1 MRYEYEILQQD
12 IHGKEKER
20 EDVLKRIEESYGDP
34 TKKLYNNLPAYG
46 GRRSAGVDDLV
57 AVVKIPA
64 YGPEKLNDDYVITLF
79 SYDK

>member
-46 GRRSAGVDDLV
+46 
-57 AVVKIPA
+57 
-64 YGPEKLNDDYVITLF
+64 PEKLNDDYVITLF